1 MRPAE
6 GSRVQAGNLFADRNA
21 PNQFMEEI
29 KRKRASLRKTPEK
42 SHNTTAFMTPE
53 LITAEEASANLEKE
67 LKKA

>member
-1 MRPAE
+1 
-6 GSRVQAGNLFADRNA
+6 
-21 PNQFMEEI
+21 MEEI

-67 LKKA
+67 LKKALVTKNNSNFTFCYSFGQIFNLK